1 MAWQPSRGGFWV
13 DEAGGRG
20 RVDEAGWTRPG
31 EVGSSADVRSNWQTC
46 P

>member
-20 RVDEAGWTRPG
+20 RVDEAGGGGVIGGRAVKLANMP
-31 EVGSSADVRSNWQTC
+31 
-46 P
+46 